1 MAMKQTWH
9 DRHLSSDNDK
19 IPLAMINLIE
29 QRYKKISERIQC
41 VYKFKAE
48 TILSIPISLLDKI
61 YIIVSTMNVDDTND
75 LDDHRL
81 PRQRR
86 RKQCHGNRRDQRF
99 RRKYRK
105 RNMQEKT
112 IKKLL
117 DRRHQA
123 ATTTTTTN
131 NNNMEIVNSNQ
142 RSTTINDT
150 SKLAMINDNKRKR
163 DVLSQEQKLNQIM
176 IKSTSQLLI
185 DPPLSKKM
193 KEKDSN
199 RVNETY
205 R

>member
-48 TILSIPISLLDKI
+48 TILFMSISLLDKI
-61 YIIVSTMNVDDTND
+61 YVLVSIMNVDDTND

-105 RNMQEKT
+105 RN
-112 IKKLL
+112 
-117 DRRHQA
+117 
-123 ATTTTTTN
+123 
-131 NNNMEIVNSNQ
+131 
-142 RSTTINDT
+142 
-150 SKLAMINDNKRKR
+150 
-163 DVLSQEQKLNQIM
+163 
-176 IKSTSQLLI
+176 
-185 DPPLSKKM
+185 
-193 KEKDSN
+193 
-199 RVNETY
+199 
-205 R
+205 